1 MEEEDNNVMEF
12 QDMENYHGTSDKKF
26 SFEQLIMIAL
36 KKCLD
41 AGSVEMRS
49 GYFNTK
55 VDKLGNPIRVYI
67 EDSRHKF
74 IECVKSAKAIMTSEI
89 DEVAKKKIDVIVEEL
104 KALYDDLCKQEKKD
118 LEIAPPILNRM
129 RISKGI
135 YYKPNCLNK
144 NFSYYQEYMEES
156 VNYYREILE
165 ELVRVAKENYQ
176 EEEWTN

>member
-1 MEEEDNNVMEF
+1 
-12 QDMENYHGTSDKKF
+12 MENYHGTSDKKF

-55 VDKLGNPIRVYI
+55 IDKLGNPIRVYI

-74 IECVKSAKAIMTSEI
+74 IECVKSAEAIMTSEI
-89 DEVAKKKIDVIVEEL
+89 DETAKDNIKKIEEKL
-104 KALYDDLCKQEKKD
+104 KELYNTLCEQEKKD
-118 LEIAPPILNRM
+118 LETASPILS
-129 RISKGI
+129 RIRITKGI

-144 NFSYYQEYMEES
+144 NFSYYQEYIEES
-156 VNYYREILE
+156 VNYYRNILK